1 MEALNTYADA
11 RAPVAP
17 AASGVVAD
25 DPNQRQRFFVELAPD
40 ETTIVSWKALVQ
52 EANNGVVA
60 DDSSNEKEELDVAI
74 LVEPR
79 GFTPSFPFYVPSYNW
94 FAPTLRHVEEEDN
107 IQVEKSRIKEG
118 GSIVKRDIVRHMCD
132 KEKSSISLEVLI
144 KTMRKV
150 IMDSVTSGALPK
162 LHDLKSAQHDLPSRS
177 SMNKMVS
184 PTVLLDT
191 STESSSSADSSA
203 TTSLLASS
211 TSAFHET
218 IVVSAGASSTKKRC
232 L

>member
-60 DDSSNEKEELDVAI
+60 DDSSNEKEEL
-74 LVEPR
+74 
-79 GFTPSFPFYVPSYNW
+79 
-94 FAPTLRHVEEEDN
+94 EDN

-184 PTVLLDT
+184 PTV
-191 STESSSSADSSA
+191 SS
-203 TTSLLASS
+203 
-211 TSAFHET
+211 ET
-218 IVVSAGASSTKKRC
+218 IKEDISC
-232 L
+232 LILIWCCWIPPQNLHPLPIHQLPRHC